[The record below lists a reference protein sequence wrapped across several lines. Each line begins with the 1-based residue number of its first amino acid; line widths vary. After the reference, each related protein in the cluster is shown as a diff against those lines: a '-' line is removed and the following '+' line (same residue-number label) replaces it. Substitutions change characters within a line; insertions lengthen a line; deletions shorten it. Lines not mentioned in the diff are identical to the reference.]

1 MRNFKGNSVRQTRN
15 LSFLA
20 LMYTNPASQ
29 FGGLWVH
36 ISCQIVLGK
45 NSPLDE
51 EDLSK
56 SMLIASND

>member
-1 MRNFKGNSVRQTRN
+1 
-15 LSFLA
+15 
-20 LMYTNPASQ
+20 MYTNPASQ